1 MPDEFVNQPISSNA
15 EIDELD
21 HRILRALETAP
32 ELHIPADFAA
42 RVTSKLPARR
52 PVSLTPTH
60 YGRNAILIGMVMTLL
75 ALLGVDSA
83 QRSTRRIRSDR
94 SRSCLAQFVALTVW
108 LSIRRE
114 SFN

>member
-1 MPDEFVNQPISSNA
+1 MSDEFVNQPISSNT

-21 HRILRALETAP
+21 QHILRALESAP

-60 YGRNAILIGMVMTLL
+60 YGRNAMLIGMVVTLI
-75 ALLGVDSA
+75 ALLGLTLHNGTHAAFGLVQSLL
-83 QRSTRRIRSDR
+83 
-94 SRSCLAQFVALTVW
+94 LAQFIALTVW

>member
-1 MPDEFVNQPISSNA
+1 MPDELVNQQISSNA

-21 HRILRALETAP
+21 HRILRALEAAP

-42 RVTSKLPARR
+42 HVTSKLPARR

-60 YGRNAILIGMVMTLL
+60 YGRNAVLIGMVITLIALL
-75 ALLGVDSA
+75 ALTLHNGAHATFGPA
-83 QRSTRRIRSDR
+83 QSLL
-94 SRSCLAQFVALTVW
+94 LAQFVTLTVW

>member
-1 MPDEFVNQPISSNA
+1 MPDEFVNQPISSNT

-21 HRILRALETAP
+21 QRILHALEAAP

-42 RVTSKLPARR
+42 RVTRKLPAAR

-60 YGRNAILIGMVMTLL
+60 YGRNAVLIGMVVTLAALL
-75 ALLGVDSA
+75 ALTLHNGTHA
-83 QRSTRRIRSDR
+83 AFG
-94 SRSCLAQFVALTVW
+94 LAESLLLTQFVALTVW

>member
-21 HRILRALETAP
+21 HRILHALETAP

-52 PVSLTPTH
+52 PISLTPTH
-60 YGRNAILIGMVMTLL
+60 YGRNAMLIGMVVTLVALL
-75 ALLGVDSA
+75 ALTLHNGAHAAFGLPESLL
-83 QRSTRRIRSDR
+83 
-94 SRSCLAQFVALTVW
+94 LAQFVALTVW

>member
-15 EIDELD
+15 EVDVLD
-21 HRILRALETAP
+21 QRILQALETAP

-60 YGRNAILIGMVMTLL
+60 YGRNTMLIGMVVTLVALL
-75 ALLGVDSA
+75 ALTLHNGTHVAFSLP
-83 QRSTRRIRSDR
+83 QSLL
-94 SRSCLAQFVALTVW
+94 LAQFVALTVW
-108 LSIRRE
+108 LSVRRQ

>member
-1 MPDEFVNQPISSNA
+1 MPDELVNQPISSST

-21 HRILRALETAP
+21 QRILHVLEAAP

-60 YGRNAILIGMVMTLL
+60 YGRNAMLIGMVVTLIALL
-75 ALLGVDSA
+75 ALTLHNGAHAAFGLA
-83 QRSTRRIRSDR
+83 QSLL
-94 SRSCLAQFVALTVW
+94 LAQFIALTVW
-108 LSIRRE
+108 LSVRRE

>member
-1 MPDEFVNQPISSNA
+1 MSDEFVNQPISSNA

-21 HRILRALETAP
+21 QRILHALETAP

-60 YGRNAILIGMVMTLL
+60 YGRNAVLIGIVITLL
-75 ALLGVDSA
+75 ALLALTLHNGAHAAFGLTQSLL
-83 QRSTRRIRSDR
+83 
-94 SRSCLAQFVALTVW
+94 LAQFVALTIW

-114 SFN
+114 NFN

>member
-1 MPDEFVNQPISSNA
+1 MPDEFVNQPISSNN

-21 HRILRALETAP
+21 LRILHALETAP
-32 ELHIPADFAA
+32 DLQIPADFAD

-52 PVSLTPTH
+52 PISLTPTH
-60 YGRNAILIGMVMTLL
+60 YGRNAMVIGMVVTLVALL
-75 ALLGVDSA
+75 ALTRHNGTHAAFSLA
-83 QRSTRRIRSDR
+83 QSLL
-94 SRSCLAQFVALTVW
+94 LAQFVALAVW